1 MSIKFKKI
9 ILLGA
14 LLALVQP
21 VASMEDRQCADKS
34 IHPLLRNRD
43 ETKINSTKSME
54 IKSIEE
60 KVKKNTSL
68 NPINTKKLELTFKGF
83 DNLPTGRRSSNIPLA
98 TEKKTVAVTKKKKTV
113 AKEKK
118 TVVGSEVKLKRKSEN
133 IDKNIKKEN
142 DKKNKK
148 RKNNKEL
155 IIFKENNNSSAIK
168 ETKEDQERR
177 LMGVLVSSPQ
187 DWYFGVHAPLQG
199 LDKGFEQK
207 ISISDDSFEG

>member
-113 AKEKK
+113 TKEKK
-118 TVVGSEVKLKRKSEN
+118 PVVVSETKLKRKSEI
-133 IDKNIKKEN
+133 IDKNIKKN
-142 DKKNKK
+142 
-148 RKNNKEL
+148 NNK
-155 IIFKENNNSSAIK
+155 IKINKEVIVVKTNNNFSFIK
-168 ETKEDQERR
+168 ESELDRERR
-177 LMGVLVSSPQ
+177 LMGVLVSSPE
-187 DWYFGVHAPLQG
+187 DWRFGVHAPLQG
-199 LDKGFEQK
+199 LDMDVEQQFT
-207 ISISDDSFEG
+207 ISDDNFEG